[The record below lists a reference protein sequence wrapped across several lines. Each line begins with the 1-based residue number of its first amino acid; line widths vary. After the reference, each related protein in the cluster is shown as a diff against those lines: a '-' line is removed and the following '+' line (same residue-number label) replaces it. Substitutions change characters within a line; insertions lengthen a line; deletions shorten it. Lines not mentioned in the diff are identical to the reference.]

1 MPLAILKVIRDGISA
16 SMFISV
22 VDYVL
27 NDNTPICHEAHFV
40 RRGDAE
46 EIRRFANLFCDQGI
60 VELIGGNC
68 YRLMNSKPIWGDVA

>member
-16 SMFISV
+16 SMFISI

-27 NDNTPICHEAHFV
+27 DDNTPICHDAYIV

-46 EIRRFANLFCDQGI
+46 EIRNYANLACEQGI
-60 VELIGGNC
+60 VELIGGNA
-68 YRLMNSKPIWGDVA
+68 YRLMNSAPIWANIS